1 MKRIILVSA
10 ILFTFGCGVKK
21 GTTVTKTKTTTN
33 PEQIVP
39 LLRSDVIDKKGNV
52 KITPPEMEQKAVFNS
67 DEVKLVRITKKKT
80 SEVDDDGVSLDT
92 IRTKREV
99 KIIPE
104 GTEGRIIK
112 TGKNYVRVLF
122 SSIDPYL
129 YVDYYTNS
137 KGGYYYLS
145 PRDGKKK
152 FYKETGKNYQIYSD
166 VGSKLEHRK
175 ELSRKNQNIKFK
187 AEGYRG

>member
-1 MKRIILVSA
+1 MKKIIVLAA

-21 GTTVTKTKTTTN
+21 GTTVTKTKTTSN
-33 PEQIVP
+33 PEEIVP
-39 LLRSDVIDKKGNV
+39 LTRSNVIDKNGNV

-67 DEVKLVRITKKKT
+67 DEIKLVRMVKKKT

-137 KGGYYYLS
+137 KSGYYYLS
-145 PRDGKKK
+145 PRDGRKK

-166 VGSKLEHRK
+166 VGSKLNHKK
-175 ELSRKNQNIKFK
+175 ELARKNKNTKFK
-187 AEGYRG
+187 AEGYKG